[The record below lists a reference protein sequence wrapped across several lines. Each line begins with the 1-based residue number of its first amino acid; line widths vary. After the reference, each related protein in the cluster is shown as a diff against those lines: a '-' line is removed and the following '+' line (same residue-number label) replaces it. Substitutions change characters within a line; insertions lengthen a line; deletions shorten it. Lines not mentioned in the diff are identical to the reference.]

1 MFSQVTKEAK
11 ARMEGKAGGEG
22 KTKRVSKE
30 ELLHPYSAKKINGER
45 SDLEKVIIALL
56 FFAWLEL
63 VFWSIRQLP
72 MPRRKTIRV
81 STLRVIVMY

>member
-22 KTKRVSKE
+22 KTKRLSKE
-30 ELLHPYSAKKINGER
+30 ELLHPYSAKKIDGER

-56 FFAWLEL
+56 
-63 VFWSIRQLP
+63 VFVSTTQKENAEEHKRT
-72 MPRRKTIRV
+72 MRGGSRRKK
-81 STLRVIVMY
+81 

>member
-22 KTKRVSKE
+22 KTKRLSKE

-56 FFAWLEL
+56 VFGLAGIGVL
-63 VFWSIRQLP
+63 VY
-72 MPRRKTIRV
+72 RKA
-81 STLRVIVMY
+81 SEKDD

>member
-56 FFAWLEL
+56 VFGLAGIGVL
-63 VFWSIRQLP
+63 VYKKATNASE
-72 MPRRKTIRV
+72 KDD
-81 STLRVIVMY
+81 

>member
-30 ELLHPYSAKKINGER
+30 ELLHPYSAKKIDGER

-56 FFAWLEL
+56 
-63 VFWSIRQLP
+63 VFGLAGIGVP
-72 MPRRKTIRV
+72 VYRKA
-81 STLRVIVMY
+81 SEKDD

>member
-30 ELLHPYSAKKINGER
+30 ELLHPYSAKKIDGER
-45 SDLEKVIIALL
+45 SDLETVIIALL
-56 FFAWLEL
+56 VFGLAGIGVL
-63 VFWSIRQLP
+63 VY
-72 MPRRKTIRV
+72 RKA
-81 STLRVIVMY
+81 SEKDD

>member
-1 MFSQVTKEAK
+1 MFSQVTKEAR

-56 FFAWLEL
+56 
-63 VFWSIRQLP
+63 VFGLAGIGVLIY
-72 MPRRKTIRV
+72 RK
-81 STLRVIVMY
+81 STNASEKDD

>member
-11 ARMEGKAGGEG
+11 ARMEGEAGGEG

-56 FFAWLEL
+56 VFGLAGIGVL
-63 VFWSIRQLP
+63 VY
-72 MPRRKTIRV
+72 RKA
-81 STLRVIVMY
+81 SEKDD